1 MISRNRFLL
10 GQYRPGTAFLYR
22 LDARTKIL
30 LVLALMIS
38 ALASTNLIFYAALTV
53 LLIVLLA
60 SCRLSARLILGN
72 LKPVV
77 WFIAFTAL
85 FHLLFSGRHDPEIA
99 FRVGSFTISDTAVLM
114 AITYSSRILVFV
126 LATFILS
133 LTTSPLSLSE
143 AVVSL
148 LKPLRWIKIP
158 IYDLGMILFIALR
171 FIPVLVNE
179 VDTIRKAQFIRG
191 ITISGSFRT
200 RLKRSVALVLPV
212 FFSAL
217 RRADDLS
224 VAIETRGYRSGRP
237 RSSLHPLR
245 FAVIDYVVLT
255 IIAVAAIVAV
265 AGERFLW

>member
-30 LVLALMIS
+30 LVLALMIA
-38 ALASTNLIFYAALTV
+38 ALASTDLVFYAGLVAI
-53 LLIVLLA
+53 LIVLLA
-60 SCRLSARLILGN
+60 SCRLNGRLILSN

-77 WFIAFTAL
+77 WFIVFTAL
-85 FHLLFSGRHDPEIA
+85 FHLLFSGKHDPEIA
-99 FRVGSFTISDTAVLM
+99 FRIGPLTVSNTAVLM
-114 AITYSSRILVFV
+114 AVTYSARILIFV

-148 LKPLRWIKIP
+148 LKPLRWVKIP
-158 IYDLGMILFIALR
+158 VYDLGMILFIALR

-179 VDTIRKAQFIRG
+179 VETIRKAQFIRG
-191 ITISGSFRT
+191 VTISGSFRT

-237 RSSLHPLR
+237 RSSLYPLR
-245 FAVIDYVVLT
+245 FAAIDYIVLV
-255 IIAVAAIVAV
+255 IIAAAAV
-265 AGERFLW
+265 VIAGGDRFLW